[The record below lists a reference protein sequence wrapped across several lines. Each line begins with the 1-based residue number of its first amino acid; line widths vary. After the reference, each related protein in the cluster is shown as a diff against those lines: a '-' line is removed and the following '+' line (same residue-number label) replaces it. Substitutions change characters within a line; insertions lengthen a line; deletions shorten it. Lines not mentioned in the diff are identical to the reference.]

1 MLSSPS
7 SDKHISP
14 TPSWWRPLTH
24 HTHWYSFI
32 WSYECTIKRWRGRM
46 GLEVKLKWIKCNE
59 FPWSLCNHPSN
70 TWINTF
76 LKTFFYN
83 KKMWLDNYSARPMA
97 KWSPYYVFFSFLS
110 LCSLYLLSSERW
122 GWNLSFQLLWL
133 LWWRWVA
140 SLKSPLDWFL
150 SNSGTLPAN
159 TDWDRP
165 DILATGVP
173 EWQ

>member
-14 TPSWWRPLTH
+14 TLSWWRPLTH
-24 HTHWYSFI
+24 HTYWYSFI

-46 GLEVKLKWIKCNE
+46 GLEVKLKWIKFNE
-59 FPWSLCNHPSN
+59 FSRSLCSRPSN

-76 LKTFFYN
+76 FFD
-83 KKMWLDNYSARPMA
+83 KMMWLDNYSAEPMA
-97 KWSPYYVFFSFLS
+97 TWSLYYMYFYF
-110 LCSLYLLSSERW
+110 LCSLYLRSSVRC
-122 GWNLSFQLLWL
+122 GQNPSFQLLWL

-150 SNSGTLPAN
+150 
-159 TDWDRP
+159 W
-165 DILATGVP
+165 
-173 EWQ
+173 WW